1 MQVDS
6 TLRQC
11 YEIEN
16 RATDMK
22 EAGRE
27 EIGTV
32 RCLAGS

>member
-6 TLRQC
+6 ALRQC
-11 YEIEN
+11 YEMKN
-16 RATDMK
+16 RATNMK